1 MAIQDLEVVVTV
13 NVQKALASLRD
24 LRESL
29 DSIARSIDN
38 VDRRGRRGISINTHV
53 ESIQDDL
60 GRLSGDIM
68 TWEARNKIRVRTD
81 TEGLNLS
88 NLDDIL
94 IRRQH
99 TGPFG
104 GGDSDVATMNVD
116 AGVVNLRG
124 FELQQF
130 QETVRN
136 ATREGFLDALKDQD
150 VTQFVTQPRS
160 PDDGGD
166 DDDNGR
172 VGLRRRMRQ
181 ASLDLRDGNIRLTQA
196 VGEVTDELGDM
207 AANSKL
213 TNLSMSD
220 IHNAFARLVPLLI
233 TFLGTVPALIGA
245 FVTLYA
251 AAITAA
257 AALAALTGLAAIGFA
272 MEDGTTNLDT
282 QRLQDALSDVR
293 QDFLEAFAPVAER
306 LEPLFRDGL
315 DGLEQFFNEIAQEG
329 DALIALTDEARAFGG
344 FLIDFIPSA
353 LRDLAALVSAL
364 SDEFGG
370 IGRFLQR
377 NFTRIIRGMV
387 ETTVE
392 ALPAI
397 SELLQLIAAMIPP
410 LIRMSIG
417 FVRVTETVF
426 RVFGAIGQLLNILGV
441 SAEAFGFVTAAVLSG
456 FTAVLTLTGAVR
468 LLSGTILSNLVSSLT
483 TWIFASNAATFA
495 TYALATAIRALLAA
509 TGVGLILVGAS
520 YLVDFASG
528 AARAEREVSKLNSS
542 LSDFNRLSSGMSTNI
557 GGSVGEGPSGISGGG
572 SGGSGGGFSMTYVD
586 EGGNGNPDQA
596 GAYSQWRYG
605 RTTGDSA

>member
-1 MAIQDLEVVVTV
+1 MAIQDLEVIVTV
-13 NVQKALASLRD
+13 DVQKALASLRE

-29 DSIARSIDN
+29 DSVARSIDN
-38 VDRRGRRGISINTHV
+38 VDRRGARGISINTHI
-53 ESIQDDL
+53 ESIHDDL

-68 TWEARNKIRVRTD
+68 TWEARNKINIRTD
-81 TEGLNLS
+81 TDDLDLR
-88 NLDDIL
+88 NLDDIV
-94 IRRQH
+94 IRRE
-99 TGPFG
+99 G
-104 GGDSDVATMNVD
+104 GGGGVGGDDVATMNVD
-116 AGVVNLRG
+116 AGVVNIDGLN
-124 FELQQF
+124 LQGL
-130 QETVRN
+130 EDTLRN
-136 ATREGFLDALKDQD
+136 AFRGAFGDLGSE
-150 VTQFVTQPRS
+150 
-160 PDDGGD
+160 DGVFISISGIGD
-166 DDDNGR
+166 DDEDDDDER

-257 AALAALTGLAAIGFA
+257 GALAALTGLAAIGFA
-272 MEDGTTNLDT
+272 MDDGTTNINT
-282 QRLQDALSDVR
+282 ERLQEALSDVR
-293 QDFLEAFAPVAER
+293 QDFLEAFAPIAER

-315 DGLEQFFNEIAQEG
+315 DGLERFFNALAQEG

-370 IGRFLQR
+370 IGRFLQQ

-387 ETTVE
+387 ETTVQ

-397 SELLQLIAAMIPP
+397 SQMLQLIASMIPP

-417 FVRVTETVF
+417 FVKVTSGILAF
-426 RVFGAIGQLLNILGV
+426 IGAIGDALRFLNIGSETVGFVIASLLTLV
-441 SAEAFGFVTAAVLSG
+441 SA
-456 FTAVLTLTGAVR
+456 TLLATGAFKV
-468 LLSGTILSNLVSSLT
+468 LGLSILQAAIRPMTLYITNALVAAGASYSL
-483 TWIFASNAATFA
+483 AA
-495 TYALATAIRALLAA
+495 ALATVLSIITLGAFAVLA
-509 TGVGLILVGAS
+509 TGILSVGAS
-520 YLVDFASG
+520 AMSAKSDVD
-528 AARAEREVSKLNSS
+528 KLNSS
-542 LSDFNRLSSGMSTNI
+542 LRNFDRLSSGMSTNI
-557 GGSVGEGPSGISGGG
+557 GTDVSDGPSGISGSGGGGG
-572 SGGSGGGFSMTYVD
+572 SGGLSMTYVD
-586 EGGNGNPDQA
+586 EGGNGNPDEA

-605 RTTGDSA
+605 RTTGDKA

>member
-1 MAIQDLEVVVTV
+1 MAIQDLEVIVTV
-13 NVQKALASLRD
+13 DVQKALASLRE

-29 DSIARSIDN
+29 DSVARSIDN
-38 VDRRGRRGISINTHV
+38 VDRRGTKGISINTHI
-53 ESIQDDL
+53 ESIHDDL

-68 TWEARNKIRVRTD
+68 TWEARNKINIRTD
-81 TEGLNLS
+81 TDDLDLRD
-88 NLDDIL
+88 LDDIV

-99 TGPFG
+99 SGPFG
-104 GGDSDVATMNVD
+104 GGGDNVATMNVD
-116 AGVVNLRG
+116 AGVVNLDG

-160 PDDGGD
+160 PDDGD
-166 DDDNGR
+166 DDDDSR

-196 VGEVTDELGDM
+196 VSEVTDELGDM
-207 AANSKL
+207 ASNSKL

-257 AALAALTGLAAIGFA
+257 GALAALTGLAAIGFA
-272 MEDGTTNLDT
+272 MEDGTTNINT
-282 QRLQDALSDVR
+282 ERLQEALSDVR
-293 QDFLEAFAPVAER
+293 QDFVEAFAPIAER

-315 DGLEQFFNEIAQEG
+315 DGLERFFNALAQEG

-370 IGRFLQR
+370 IGRFLQQ

-387 ETTVE
+387 ETTVQS
-392 ALPAI
+392 LPAI
-397 SELLQLIAAMIPP
+397 SQLLQLIASMIPP
-410 LIRMSIG
+410 LIRMSVG
-417 FVRVTETVF
+417 FVKVTSGILAF
-426 RVFGAIGQLLNILGV
+426 IGAIGNVLEVLNI
-441 SAEAFGFVTAAVLSG
+441 SAEAFGLVTGSVLTALSG
-456 FTAVLTLTGAVR
+456 LLILTGAVR
-468 LLSGTILSNLVSSLT
+468 LLGKTILSSLVNSLV
-483 TWIFASNAATFA
+483 TWVFASNAATLA
-495 TYALATAIRALLAA
+495 TYALASAIRALLAA
-509 TGVGLILVGAS
+509 TVIGLILLGAS

-528 AARAEREVSKLNSS
+528 AARAEREVRNLNSS
-542 LSDFNRLSSGMSTNI
+542 LEDFNRLSSGMSTNI
-557 GGSVGEGPSGISGGG
+557 GADVGGGPSGISGSGGGGG
-572 SGGSGGGFSMTYVD
+572 SGGLSMTYVD
-586 EGGNGNPDQA
+586 EGGNGNPDEA

-605 RTTGDSA
+605 RTTGDKA